1 MLRVYH
7 SNRLDVLEALMEFIV
22 ERQRLDDPFQ
32 AEMVLVQSTGMA
44 QWLQMTLAARFGI
57 AANIEF
63 PLPASFIWDMF
74 VRVLKDIPGESA
86 FSKQSM
92 SWKLMTLLPQHLEE
106 DDFILLRQYL
116 SDDGD
121 KRKLFQLAARVAD
134 LYDQYLVY
142 RPEWLMR
149 WEAGQRV
156 EGLGDAQQWQAPLW
170 QALVSYTAEL
180 GQPQW
185 HRANLYQRFIST
197 LEKADEPPAGL
208 PSRVFIC
215 GISALPP
222 VYLQALQAL
231 GKHVDV
237 YVLFTNPAATTGETL
252 RIRRSWRSCCRA
264 SGAITARRARYP
276 CFATPSRRRGCLMT
290 PGNRMSA
297 TRCSPP
303 GGNWGATISTCWRGW
318 SAMRSWTLLSTSPPI
333 TCCITCSRI
342 SLNYATRRWP
352 GRAQRHSPTVATN
365 VR

>member
-22 ERQRLDDPFQ
+22 ERQRLDDPFMP
-32 AEMVLVQSTGMA
+32 EMVLVQSTGMA
-44 QWLQMTLAARFGI
+44 QWLQMTLAKRFGI

-74 VRVLKDIPGESA
+74 VRVLDDIPGESA

-92 SWKLMTLLPQHLEE
+92 SWKLMTLLPQYL
-106 DDFILLRQYL
+106 DDDAFTLLRHYL
-116 SDDGD
+116 SDDSD

-149 WEAGQRV
+149 WEADERV
-156 EGLGDAQQWQAPLW
+156 DGLGDAQQWQAPLW
-170 QALVSYTAEL
+170 KALVEYTAEL
-180 GQPQW
+180 GQPLW
-185 HRANLYQRFIST
+185 HRANLYQRFISA
-197 LEKADEPPAGL
+197 LENADQPPAGL

-237 YVLFTNPAATTGETL
+237 YAL
-252 RIRRSWRSCCRA
+252 
-264 SGAITARRARYP
+264 
-276 CFATPSRRRGCLMT
+276 
-290 PGNRMSA
+290 
-297 TRCSPP
+297 
-303 GGNWGATISTCWRGW
+303 
-318 SAMRSWTLLSTSPPI
+318 
-333 TCCITCSRI
+333 
-342 SLNYATRRWP
+342 
-352 GRAQRHSPTVATN
+352 H
-365 VR
+365 

>member
-92 SWKLMTLLPQHLEE
+92 SWKLMTLLPQHTEE

-197 LEKADEPPAGL
+197 WKKRTNRPPGCRRASSSAGFPRCRRSIFRRCRRWVSMSMSTYCL
-208 PSRVFIC
+208 P
-215 GISALPP
+215 
-222 VYLQALQAL
+222 
-231 GKHVDV
+231 
-237 YVLFTNPAATTGETL
+237 TPAATTGETL

-303 GGNWGATISTCWRGW
+303 GETGARLYLPAGG
-318 SAMRSWTLLSTSPPI
+318 AGAL
-333 TCCITCSRI
+333 
-342 SLNYATRRWP
+342 
-352 GRAQRHSPTVATN
+352 
-365 VR
+365 